1 MLACYNTRPAVANCW
16 KELSARTSPWAG
28 SSVRAIHPERD
39 WRTRGAGVQCSL
51 PERDEIAMTA
61 TNWNSM
67 GTLGAMAMKQMDR
80 SRQARGRLLE
90 RAGYGPQPTPSTVL
104 HSEPGLNL
112 RRYGVEAA
120 DGPPVL
126 LVPAPIKRA
135 YIWDL
140 APEVSVVRRWRE
152 RGYRVYL
159 AEWTAPAD
167 TGETAELDLGLADYA
182 DRLLSACRQAIAAD
196 GADQPPV
203 IAGHSLGGILA
214 AVHSCLHPDE
224 LRATILLESPLHFR
238 HEQCCFNRLVQ
249 AAPDARQIAD
259 TFGHVPGVFLN
270 TMSAMAEP
278 QAFQWERWTDRW
290 LSLGDPQALATHM
303 QVERWTH
310 DEFALPGR
318 LFIDIV
324 ESLYRRD
331 ELMQGELEIGGRR
344 VGPHD
349 LRTPLLTVIDPRSR
363 LIPPAAVLPFH
374 EAAASPQKRVLHYE
388 GDVGVNL
395 QHVGVLV
402 GRSAHARMWPQIF
415 DWLTKDAVTRDAK
428 TARQ

>member
-1 MLACYNTRPAVANCW
+1 
-16 KELSARTSPWAG
+16 
-28 SSVRAIHPERD
+28 
-39 WRTRGAGVQCSL
+39 
-51 PERDEIAMTA
+51 MTA
-61 TNWNSM
+61 TNWN
-67 GTLGAMAMKQMDR
+67 GFGALGAMALKQMDR

-90 RAGYGPQPTPSTVL
+90 RAGHGPQPTPSTIL
-104 HSEPGLNL
+104 HSEAGLNL
-112 RRYGVEAA
+112 RRYGFDAG

-135 YIWDL
+135 YIWDM
-140 APEVSVVRRWRE
+140 APDISVVRRWLE
-152 RGYRVYL
+152 HGYRVYL
-159 AEWTAPAD
+159 AEWTPPAD
-167 TGETAELDLGLADYA
+167 EGEDTDLGLADYA
-182 DRLLSACRQAIAAD
+182 DRLLTACRQAIVAD
-196 GADQPPV
+196 GADAPPV
-203 IAGHSLGGILA
+203 IAGHSLGGVLA
-214 AVHSCLHPDE
+214 AVHSCLHHAQ
-224 LRATILLESPLHFR
+224 LRATILLESPLHF
-238 HEQCCFNRLVQ
+238 HPDACCFNRLVQ
-249 AAPDARQIAD
+249 ATPDARQVAE
-259 TFGHVPGVFLN
+259 TFGQVPGVFLN
-270 TMSAMAEP
+270 AMSALAEP

-318 LFIDIV
+318 LFTDIV

-331 ELMQGELEIGGRR
+331 ELMQGELHIGDRT
-344 VGPHD
+344 VGPRD

-374 EAAASPQKRVLHYE
+374 EAAASTVKRVLHYE

-402 GRSAHARMWPQIF
+402 GRSAHARIWPTVF
-415 DWLTKDAVTRDAK
+415 DWLKEDAG